1 MNFGRTSIDH
11 IAIPAILSGLLVI
24 GLYFYYRKSR
34 EGFAQVFGTL
44 ENQRRFYEKCT
55 GDCHRNRELNFSSTF
70 SPMQLTCHHAC
81 QDEAEKRSRANL
93 PDLTEKEFQRH
104 TEGAYTEGAYTE
116 GAYAEGVYRG
126 GVYDGFV
133 PSNEGDQEL
142 GYCLADI
149 KENCNV
155 NTCTPLSTKN
165 PEACKE
171 SCFRVNKYKCFSG
184 LSWSAIQ

>member
-1 MNFGRTSIDH
+1 MNFGKTNIDH

-55 GDCHRNRELNFSSTF
+55 DGCHRNKELNFSTTF

-81 QDEAEKRSRANL
+81 GDEAEKRVKL
-93 PDLTEKEFQRH
+93 GVPDLTEKEFQRH
-104 TEGAYTEGAYTE
+104 SDV
-116 GAYAEGVYRG
+116 VYNA
-126 GVYDGFV
+126 FV
-133 PSNEGDQEL
+133 ASHEGDQEL

-149 KENCNV
+149 KEYCDL